1 MTEPTEPAKPPAGET
16 AAWGAPAPA
25 GEPKKAWSGRKTAIA
40 AGVAVVIA
48 AGGGAAIWAG
58 TAANGSEQG
67 RMMGGPGGGRMLFGP
82 GGGMPRDALHGDF
95 VVSDGKGGYSTERM
109 QTGEITEISATSVSL
124 TSKDGYKQVYTID
137 ASTKKTGDPKTGQT
151 VTVNAKVTGDTA
163 TATSIGDPGQQTQ
176 RGQNGGQRGQ
186 GQQGQPGQGQQ
197 GQPGQ
202 GQPGQDGPGG
212 PPPGN

>member
-1 MTEPTEPAKPPAGET
+1 MTEPTKPAEPPAGET

-58 TAANGSEQG
+58 TAANGAEQG
-67 RMMGGPGGGRMLFGP
+67 QGGMMGGPGGRVLVGP

-95 VVSDGKGGYSTERM
+95 VVSDGKGGYSTERL

-124 TSKDGYKQVYTID
+124 TSKDGYKQVYTVD
-137 ASTKKTGDPKTGQT
+137 SSTRKTGDPKIGET
-151 VTVNAKVTGDTA
+151 VTVTAKVSGNTA
-163 TATSIGDPGQQTQ
+163 TATTLGKAGQNQ
-176 RGQNGGQRGQ
+176 RGQNGGQ
-186 GQQGQPGQGQQ
+186 PGQGQR
-197 GQPGQ
+197 GQ
-202 GQPGQDGPGG
+202 GQPGQDGP
-212 PPPGN
+212 PPGY

>member
-1 MTEPTEPAKPPAGET
+1 MTEPTKPSEPTGPAVPAAGET

-67 RMMGGPGGGRMLFGP
+67 QNGMMMGGPGGGRILGGP
-82 GGGMPRDALHGDF
+82 GTMIQRDALHGDF
-95 VVSDGKGGYSTERM
+95 VVSDGNDFSTERM

-124 TSKDGYKQVYTID
+124 TSKDGYKQVYAITS
-137 ASTKKTGDPKTGQT
+137 STQKTGDPQVGET
-151 VTVNAKVTGDTA
+151 VTVTAKVTGDTA
-163 TATSIGDPGQQTQ
+163 TAMTLGKAGQQ
-176 RGQNGGQRGQ
+176 RGQNGGQ
-186 GQQGQPGQGQQ
+186 PGQGGQ
-197 GQPGQ
+197 GGPPGQ
-202 GQPGQDGPGG
+202 GGQDAPRRGY
-212 PPPGN
+212 

>member
-1 MTEPTEPAKPPAGET
+1 MTEPTEPAGPPAGET

-58 TAANGSEQG
+58 TAANGAEQG
-67 RMMGGPGGGRMLFGP
+67 QMMGGPGGGRMIFGP

-95 VVSDGKGGYSTERM
+95 VVSDGNGGYSTERM
-109 QTGEITEISATSVSL
+109 QTGEVTEISATTISL

-137 ASTKKTGDPKTGQT
+137 AATKKTGDPKTGQT
-151 VTVNAKVTGDTA
+151 VTVNAKVTGDKA
-163 TATSIGDPGQQTQ
+163 TATSIGNPGQSQ

-186 GQQGQPGQGQQ
+186 RQQGQPGQGQQ

-202 GQPGQDGPGG
+202 GFPGQDGQGG
-212 PPPGN
+212 PPPGY

>member
-1 MTEPTEPAKPPAGET
+1 MIEPTKPAEPPVGET

-58 TAANGSEQG
+58 TAANGAEQG
-67 RMMGGPGGGRMLFGP
+67 RGGMMGGPGGGRVLVGP

-95 VVSDGKGGYSTERM
+95 VVSDGNGGYSTERL

-137 ASTKKTGDPKTGQT
+137 SSTRKTGDPKIGET
-151 VTVNAKVTGDTA
+151 VTVTAKVSGNTA
-163 TATSIGDPGQQTQ
+163 TATTLGKDGQNQ
-176 RGQNGGQRGQ
+176 RGQNGGQ
-186 GQQGQPGQGQQ
+186 PGQGQR
-197 GQPGQ
+197 
-202 GQPGQDGPGG
+202 GQDGP
-212 PPPGN
+212 PPGY

>member
-1 MTEPTEPAKPPAGET
+1 MTEPTNPTEPAKPAEPVSQET

-58 TAANGSEQG
+58 TAANGAEQG
-67 RMMGGPGGGRMLFGP
+67 QGGMMGGPGGRMM
-82 GGGMPRDALHGDF
+82 GGQGLVMRDALHGDF
-95 VVSDGKGGYSTERM
+95 VVSDGNGGYTTERL

-137 ASTKKTGDPKTGQT
+137 SSTRKTGDPKAGET
-151 VTVNAKVTGDTA
+151 VTVTAKVSGTTA
-163 TATSIGDPGQQTQ
+163 TATTIGKAGQLQ
-176 RGQNGGQRGQ
+176 RGQNGQ
-186 GQQGQPGQGQQ
+186 G
-197 GQPGQ
+197 
-202 GQPGQDGPGG
+202 GQPGQDAPRRY
-212 PPPGN
+212 

>member
-1 MTEPTEPAKPPAGET
+1 MTEPTEPAGPPAGET

-58 TAANGSEQG
+58 TAANGAEQG
-67 RMMGGPGGGRMLFGP
+67 QMMGGPGGGGRMLFGP

-95 VVSDGKGGYSTERM
+95 VVSDGKGGYSTERV
-109 QTGEITEISATSVSL
+109 QTGEITEISATSVSV
-124 TSKDGYKQVYTID
+124 TSKDGYQQVYTID
-137 ASTKKTGDPKTGQT
+137 SSTRKTGEPKTGQT
-151 VTVNAKVTGDTA
+151 VTVNAKVTGNTA
-163 TATSIGDPGQQTQ
+163 TATSIGNPGQQTQ
-176 RGQNGGQRGQ
+176 RGQNGGRRGQ
-186 GQQGQPGQGQQ
+186 GQQD
-197 GQPGQ
+197 QPGQ
-202 GQPGQDGPGG
+202 GQPEQGQPGQLPGG

>member
-1 MTEPTEPAKPPAGET
+1 MTEPTKPAEPPADEP

-25 GEPKKAWSGRKTAIA
+25 GEPKKTWSGRKTAIA

-58 TAANGSEQG
+58 TAANGAEQG
-67 RMMGGPGGGRMLFGP
+67 GMMGGPGGGRVLIGP

-95 VVSDGKGGYSTERM
+95 VVSDGNGGYSTERT

-137 ASTKKTGDPKTGQT
+137 ASTKKTGEPKVGET
-151 VTVNAKVTGDTA
+151 VLVNAKVTGDTA
-163 TATSIGDPGQQTQ
+163 TATSIGKPGQNQ
-176 RGQNGGQRGQ
+176 RGG
-186 GQQGQPGQGQQ
+186 P
-197 GQPGQ
+197 PGQ
-202 GQPGQDGPGG
+202 GQPGQDGQRRY
-212 PPPGN
+212 

>member
-1 MTEPTEPAKPPAGET
+1 MTEPTKPAEPPAGET
-16 AAWGAPAPA
+16 AAWGTPAPA

-58 TAANGSEQG
+58 TAANGAEQSQG
-67 RMMGGPGGGRMLFGP
+67 GMGGPGGRVLVGP

-95 VVSDGKGGYSTERM
+95 VVSDGKGGYSTERL

-137 ASTKKTGDPKTGQT
+137 SSTRKTGDPKIGET
-151 VTVNAKVTGDTA
+151 VTVTAKVSGDTA
-163 TATSIGDPGQQTQ
+163 TATTLGKAGQNQ
-176 RGQNGGQRGQ
+176 RGQNGGQ
-186 GQQGQPGQGQQ
+186 PGQGRR
-197 GQPGQ
+197 GQ
-202 GQPGQDGPGG
+202 GQPGQDGP
-212 PPPGN
+212 PPGY

>member
-1 MTEPTEPAKPPAGET
+1 MTEPTEPAGPPADET

-58 TAANGSEQG
+58 TAANGAEQG
-67 RMMGGPGGGRMLFGP
+67 GMMGGPGGGRMIFGP

-95 VVSDGKGGYSTERM
+95 VVSDGNGGYSTERM

-137 ASTKKTGDPKTGQT
+137 STTRKTGDPKTGET
-151 VTVNAKVTGDTA
+151 VTVNAKVTGNTA
-163 TATSIGDPGQQTQ
+163 TATSIGKA
-176 RGQNGGQRGQ
+176 GQNGG
-186 GQQGQPGQGQQ
+186 PGQGRRGQRQQ
-197 GQPGQ
+197 GQ

-212 PPPGN
+212 PPPGY

>member
-1 MTEPTEPAKPPAGET
+1 MTEPTKPAAPPAAEPAT
-16 AAWGAPAPA
+16 WGAPAPA
-25 GEPKKAWSGRKTAIA
+25 GEPKKTWSGRKTAIA
-40 AGVAVVIA
+40 AVVAVVIA

-58 TAANGSEQG
+58 TAANGAVQG
-67 RMMGGPGGGRMLFGP
+67 GMMGGPGGGRVLMGP

-137 ASTKKTGDPKTGQT
+137 ASTKKTGDPKTGET

-163 TATSIGDPGQQTQ
+163 TVLSIGKPAQNQ
-176 RGQNGGQRGQ
+176 R
-186 GQQGQPGQGQQ
+186 
-197 GQPGQ
+197 
-202 GQPGQDGPGG
+202 GG
-212 PPPGN
+212 PPDGQRRY

>member
-1 MTEPTEPAKPPAGET
+1 MTEPTKPAEPPAGET

-58 TAANGSEQG
+58 TAANGAEQG
-67 RMMGGPGGGRMLFGP
+67 QGGMMGGPGGGRMIFD
-82 GGGMPRDALHGDF
+82 GGMPRDALHGDF
-95 VVSDGKGGYSTERM
+95 VVSDGNGGYRTERT

-137 ASTKKTGDPKTGQT
+137 ASTRKTGDPKTGET
-151 VTVNAKVTGDTA
+151 VTVNAKVTGNTA
-163 TATSIGDPGQQTQ
+163 TVTSIGKA
-176 RGQNGGQRGQ
+176 GQNGGQPGQ
-186 GQQGQPGQGQQ
+186 GRRGQGQPGQG
-197 GQPGQ
+197 GQ
-202 GQPGQDGPGG
+202 GG
-212 PPPGN
+212 PPPGY